1 MRQKEHD
8 KVFLFLYDKKNK
20 VTGFFYIAW
29 PILSCTRN
37 LKKAAM
43 KVKNRIDLHLKLQK
57 QIRSG

>member
-1 MRQKEHD
+1 MSQ
-8 KVFLFLYDKKNK
+8 
-20 VTGFFYIAW
+20 TFYIAW
-29 PILSCTRN
+29 LILSWARN

>member
-8 KVFLFLYDKKNK
+8 KLFLFLYDNKKTK
-20 VTGFFYIAW
+20 SQTFYIAW
-29 PILSCTRN
+29 LILSCTRN

>member
-8 KVFLFLYDKKNK
+8 KVFLFLYDNKKQSHRLF
-20 VTGFFYIAW
+20 TLLSSFYLAQEI
-29 PILSCTRN
+29 